1 MPFLE
6 PTRDYRVSRRDE
18 VLEGEIVGGPQLPRD
33 IEKAT
38 RRGVAKQ
45 VGRGVVNKTRVI
57 TAAQVGETG
66 MDFLGRLE
74 DEEAAA
80 AARNQFTGGARQ
92 RRIVDAFARVA
103 EDAVLRTGGAYDY

>member
-1 MPFLE
+1 ME
-6 PTRDYRVSRRDE
+6 RAGERRPTRQE
-18 VLEGEIVGGPQLPRD
+18 QVLEGELTGRPTLPRD
-33 IEKAT
+33 IERAT

-45 VGRGVVNKTRVI
+45 VGRGVVNRTGVI
-57 TAAQVGETG
+57 TTAQVAETG

-80 AARNQFTGGARQ
+80 VARNQFTGGARQ

-103 EDAVLRTGGAYDY
+103 EDAVLRTGGAFDL